1 MNLTKTITLSEDEL
15 LEALLQYVNSKHKV
29 GGIKKKLTFING
41 TVECDVLFT
50 KVKFEVV
57 D

>member
-15 LEALLQYVNSKHKV
+15 LEALLQYVNKKHKV
-29 GGIKKKLTFING
+29 GGIKKKLTFLNG
-41 TVECDVLFT
+41 NVECDLLFT

>member
-1 MNLTKTITLSEDEL
+1 MNMTKTVTLSEDEL
-15 LEALLQYVNSKHKV
+15 SEALLQYVNKKHKV
-29 GGIKKKLTFING
+29 GGIKKKLTFLNG
-41 TVECDVLFT
+41 NVECDLLFT

>member
-1 MNLTKTITLSEDEL
+1 MNMTKTITLSEDEL

-29 GGIKKKLTFING
+29 GGIKKKLTFLNG
-41 TVECDVLFT
+41 NVECDLLFT
-50 KVKFEVV
+50 KVRFEVV